1 MLKIDIRSLSNGVHD
16 LSFTPSPEEIE
27 VSEDKFTDLKLDVRL
42 DIASRRL
49 YVRVKIAAT
58 AALVCDRTSVDYT
71 LPVKGFFSVVFVPPE
86 GLDGDEERDDLFP
99 LLQGAEDID
108 LTTIVRD
115 TLLLAVPIR
124 KIAPGADEEDIP
136 TSFGEPTEADLDPRW
151 VALKA
156 LKSDSGTESR

>member
-27 VSEDKFTDLKLDVRL
+27 VSEDDFTDLKLGVRL
-42 DIASRRL
+42 DIASKRL
-49 YVRVKIAAT
+49 YVRVTVAAT

-71 LPVKGFFSVVFVPPE
+71 LPVKGSYSVVFIPPE
-86 GLDGDEERDDLFP
+86 DLDEDEERDDLFP
-99 LLQGAEDID
+99 LQQGAEDID

-124 KIAPGADEEDIP
+124 KIAPGADDEDVP
-136 TSFGEPTEADLDPRW
+136 TTFGEPTEADLDPRW
-151 VALKA
+151 AALKE
-156 LKSDSGTESR
+156 LKSDSGTDTR

>member
-16 LSFTPSPEEIE
+16 LSFTPSPEEIGI
-27 VSEDKFTDLKLDVRL
+27 SEDDFADLNLKVRL
-42 DIASRRL
+42 DIASNRL
-49 YVRVKIAAT
+49 YVRITISAV

-71 LPVKGFFSVVFVPPE
+71 LPIKGSYAVVFVPPSE
-86 GLDGDEERDDLFP
+86 IDDEEPREDLRP
-99 LLQGAEDID
+99 LIQGAEDID

-136 TSFGEPTEADLDPRW
+136 TSFGEPDDSDIDPRW
-151 VALKA
+151 KALKE
-156 LKSDSGTESR
+156 LKSDSDPDTR

>member
-86 GLDGDEERDDLFP
+86 ELDGDEERDDLFP

-108 LTTIVRD
+108 LKRRCTPAKTE
-115 TLLLAVPIR
+115 LQP
-124 KIAPGADEEDIP
+124 APTHLIEHADFFRQ
-136 TSFGEPTEADLDPRW
+136 SQR
-151 VALKA
+151 VV
-156 LKSDSGTESR
+156 

>member
-1 MLKIDIRSLSNGVHD
+1 MLKIDIRSLSNGIHD

-27 VSEDKFTDLKLDVRL
+27 VSEDKFSDLKLDVRL

-58 AALVCDRTSVDYT
+58 VALVCDRTSVDYT

-86 GLDGDEERDDLFP
+86 ELDGDEERDDLFP

-108 LTTIVRD
+108 LTTTVRD

-136 TSFGEPTEADLDPRW
+136 TTFGEPTETDLDPRW
-151 VALKA
+151 VALEA